1 VKTNIDLDEQ
11 LMNEAMAISGISTKK
26 SVIDMLLAEYVKKNN
41 QKQILKY
48 QGANIWD
55 GNLDD
60 MRAER

>member
-1 VKTNIDLDEQ
+1 MKTNIDLDEQ